1 MKRKQVYISLSILG
15 VVTLWF
21 LIFIRQ
27 TPPDLTGYVIQKTPN
42 RLLIQ
47 AERPKN
53 MRPYGGR
60 ERYYELIWVNEQET
74 NYDVG
79 DYVDV
84 WYHSIS
90 QHYPRVANTKK
101 MRRSSKDK
109 RQETFLTRKQVIQKV
124 YKGHRPHPAEIFVI
138 DRLDYDNNKAL
149 WHIDLYDV
157 FSERCQSFTFD
168 DHV

>member
-1 MKRKQVYISLSILG
+1 MKRQHIYILITSLS
-15 VVTLWF
+15 VFTLWF
-21 LIFIRQ
+21 LIYLRQ

-47 AERPKN
+47 SEKPKN

-60 ERYYELIWVNEQET
+60 ERYYELIWVNMNET
-74 NYDVG
+74 HYDIG

-101 MRRSSKDK
+101 ISRSIRASRED
-109 RQETFLTRKQVIQKV
+109 TYFTRKQVIQKV
-124 YKGHRPHPAEIFVI
+124 YQDNRPHPAELFVI
-138 DRLDYDNNKAL
+138 DRLEYDNKKAV
-149 WHIDLYDV
+149 WHVDLYDV